1 MKEINLD
8 ITHKCTLKCGGCNR
22 QDENYTIVKSE
33 ITIDEFEKI
42 LDEFDIIDMCG
53 GQSDPIFHTKLNQLL
68 KLCYIRKKQVRIHNA
83 ANHKKKSVYDEA
95 FQSNLNAHWVFGIDG
110 LPHQSHQ
117 YRKNQDGEFLFQ
129 RMLDAKKLGID
140 VEWQYIVFPYNEEYQ
155 LDAYKLAKDH
165 DIRLQI
171 LETNTD
177 VDGKNVK
184 LEYNMSP
191 DIRPRCLENR
201 TNMYYAAGGNI
212 LPCCWLDSH
221 KQQVPELYDST
232 LNLKI
237 NTVKEIVNSDT
248 WKTFNNKLKTNPP
261 EVCRKRCGINLE
273 QDDAKMKRYFLNG

>member
-1 MKEINLD
+1 
-8 ITHKCTLKCGGCNR
+8 
-22 QDENYTIVKSE
+22 
-33 ITIDEFEKI
+33 
-42 LDEFDIIDMCG
+42 
-53 GQSDPIFHTKLNQLL
+53 
-68 KLCYIRKKQVRIHNA
+68 
-83 ANHKKKSVYDEA
+83 
-95 FQSNLNAHWVFGIDG
+95 
-110 LPHQSHQ
+110 
-117 YRKNQDGEFLFQ
+117 
-129 RMLDAKKLGID
+129 
-140 VEWQYIVFPYNEEYQ
+140 
-155 LDAYKLAKDH
+155 
-165 DIRLQI
+165 
-171 LETNTD
+171 
-177 VDGKNVK
+177 
-184 LEYNMSP
+184 MSP